1 VETKVLGLIA
11 LAVVVS
17 GCSQLPTGG
26 GGGGTSEPQQLS
38 GKGLEVTEF
47 RVSDKTLSPGQTI
60 NVYLTLKNFHR
71 EEIDLGNITLRN
83 LALLESST
91 DSGGPCSSDEIGT
104 AKQGIAPVIECRW
117 RVTAPEEDLV
127 GGFSQRPSSI
137 TANIPYDSVI
147 KNYQPM
153 KVKFLPL
160 SEVNRTSKKAM
171 SFSNGEVGVNM
182 EVETPVVL
190 GQNKTIDLS
199 VSKRGSGI
207 IDSNYTFDYTP
218 STVFVEEGDYP
229 GDNDFECPSEDKPI
243 LRSSLDFSCYIQAD
257 GAGEVNRNLFM
268 TIRYKYVKAPS
279 TTVTI
284 VNDQ

>member
-1 VETKVLGLIA
+1 METKILCIVA
-11 LAVVVS
+11 FAVMVS
-17 GCSQLPTGG
+17 GCSQFPSSGG
-26 GGGGTSEPQQLS
+26 GGESSEPQQLS

-71 EEIDLGNITLRN
+71 EEIDLGDISLFN
-83 LALLESST
+83 LGLLESST

-104 AKQGIAPVIECRW
+104 AKQGIAPVMECKW
-117 RVTAPEEDLV
+117 RVTAPEENIV
-127 GGFSQRPSSI
+127 GGFSQRPATIS
-137 TANIPYDSVI
+137 ARIPYDSVI

-160 SEVNRTSKKAM
+160 SKVNRTSKKAM

-229 GDNDFECPSEDKPI
+229 GDNDFECPSKEQPI
-243 LRSSLDFSCYIQAD
+243 LKSSLDLSCYIQAD

-284 VNDQ
+284 VND

>member
-1 VETKVLGLIA
+1 METKILGLIA
-11 LAVVVS
+11 FAVMVS
-17 GCSQLPTGG
+17 GCSQLPST

-71 EEIDLGNITLRN
+71 EEIDIGNISLYN
-83 LALLESST
+83 LGLLESST
-91 DSGGPCSSDEIGT
+91 DSGGPCSSDEIG
-104 AKQGIAPVIECRW
+104 AAQQGIAPVMECRW
-117 RVTAPEEDLV
+117 RVTAPEENLV
-127 GGFSQRPSSI
+127 GGFSQRKASI
-137 TANIPYDSVI
+137 SANIPYDSVI
-147 KNYQPM
+147 KNYRPM

-190 GQNKTIDLS
+190 GQNKTIDFS
-199 VSKRGSGI
+199 VSKRGSGV
-207 IDSNYTFDYTP
+207 IDGNYTFDYTP

-229 GDNDFECPSEDKPI
+229 GENDFECPSEDKPI
-243 LRSSLDFSCYIQAD
+243 LRSSLDFSCYIRAD

-284 VNDQ
+284 VNDS